1 MTILQSQMLFL
12 RLWSSRGMQ
21 VMNVNDVI
29 HLINQGE
36 NTAVEFKRGDVRA
49 DSLAREM
56 IAFANSSGGTVLIG
70 IDDDGSV
77 LGAETDKNHDEWIAN
92 IARNNIIPPIN
103 VACSE
108 LRLEGKPIVV
118 VEVPKGKDRPYQ
130 DTSGRFYVRVG
141 STNRIASLNELMR
154 LFQHSGFFHYDAIE
168 VERADERSLNQTAID
183 QYFHRYD
190 ISYTEMDQQ
199 ERSTLLKNTDILS
212 DNGIPTIAGL
222 LIFGTN
228 PQRYLHNASIS
239 FAHYLGSEIT
249 EELIDKKNIQGA
261 LPDQVDSALQ
271 VIKNN
276 ILTPSSI
283 VGTKRED
290 RILYPDKVFR
300 ELIVNACVHRNY
312 SILGS
317 RIRIFMFDDRIDFMS
332 PGQLPNTITPE
343 KLKSGVSYAVNPI
356 IVKFMENLR
365 YIDKLGRGL
374 PMVYQ
379 ETKKLGKEV
388 RFEEIGEEFK
398 VSLFF

>member
-1 MTILQSQMLFL
+1 MDMNQMI
-12 RLWSSRGMQ
+12 
-21 VMNVNDVI
+21 D
-29 HLINQGE
+29 LISQGE
-36 NTAVEFKRGDVRA
+36 NTAVEFKRGDVRT

-56 IAFANSSGGTVLIG
+56 IAFANSSGGTILLG
-70 IDDDGSV
+70 IDDDSSV
-77 LGAETDKNHDEWIAN
+77 LGVDPHKNYDEWVAN
-92 IARNNIIPPIN
+92 IARNNIVPPIN
-103 VACSE
+103 VVYSE
-108 LRLEGKPIVV
+108 LTLEGKPIGV
-118 VEVPKGKDRPYQ
+118 VEAPKGKDRPYQ

-168 VERADERSLNQTAID
+168 VERVDERSLNQTVID

-190 ISYTEMDQQ
+190 ISYIEMEPE
-199 ERSTLLKNTDILS
+199 ERTTLLKNTDILS
-212 DNGIPTIAGL
+212 DKGHPTIAGL

-228 PQRYLHNASIS
+228 PQRFLHNASIS
-239 FAHYLGSEIT
+239 FAHYVGSEMT
-249 EELIDKKNIQGA
+249 EALIDKKNITGP
-261 LPDQVDSALQ
+261 LPDQVDGALQ

-276 ILTPSSI
+276 IVTPSSI
-283 VGTKRED
+283 VGAKRED
-290 RILYPDKVFR
+290 QILYPDKVFR

-312 SILGS
+312 SIVGS
-317 RIRIFMFDDRIDFMS
+317 RIRIFMFDNRIEFIS
-332 PGQLPNTITPE
+332 PGQLPNTITPD

-379 ETKKLGKEV
+379 QAKKLGKDV
-388 RFEEIGEEFK
+388 WFEEIGEEFK